1 MDEQGKD
8 EWGSNK
14 DEPDP
19 LNGKAISLEN
29 KLPYAESDDLANPE
43 PTGPDHTDLQHS
55 AIETNLS
62 LIQIFLQML
71 KKHFCIP
78 AEFRDMM

>member
-1 MDEQGKD
+1 MDEQGED

-19 LNGKAISLEN
+19 LNDKAISLEN

-43 PTGPDHTDLQHS
+43 PTCPDNTG
-55 AIETNLS
+55 LS
-62 LIQIFLQML
+62 LPATLGHRYKSVPHSDFSADAEEAFLYSRRL
-71 KKHFCIP
+71 
-78 AEFRDMM
+78 